1 MRHTGSRK
9 KEKGQV
15 GHDLASLRKLIA
27 DSKIGRQPISR
38 ISELGLLP
46 PPSFAHKHLVPKQW
60 PVRPQSWS
68 FSQISIYLASFPSRL
83 LPCS

>member
-1 MRHTGSRK
+1 MLPPPGALRLRPVNGKQAHISRMSAVGHTGTNK

-27 DSKIGRQPISR
+27 DSKFSRQPISR

-46 PPSFAHKHLVPKQW
+46 PPSFAHNHLVPKQ
-60 PVRPQSWS
+60 
-68 FSQISIYLASFPSRL
+68 
-83 LPCS
+83 